1 MILDILAGVTL
12 ALSGMVAA
20 YFGVYW
26 LMMICFTGTMLVAL
40 WMDYVD
46 RRD

>member
-1 MILDILAGVTL
+1 MIKDILAGVIF
-12 ALSGMVAA
+12 ALGGTVAA

-26 LMMICFTGTMLVAL
+26 LMSLCFTGALLVAL
-40 WMDYVD
+40 WIDYVD